1 MLSRRL
7 FLLSSLTFLGA
18 PGLYAS
24 ALAARRKQAAPAK
37 SGPRSI
43 ARQDWPP
50 AIVPNH
56 IAITGGGLVAVADE
70 FGRLAL
76 IDFKRAEGPRV
87 AGELSGL
94 GKRLLDFV
102 LAGQRAYALVLQDT
116 ASGETA
122 YMLTTVSLAPAS
134 EPSVMWR
141 LPLEQYSEP
150 ACLAAAQDIICV
162 AGTALNG
169 SNLVSV
175 FRKGKSTDPS
185 LVSTFTVEHPVV
197 RMDLQDRQLVVL
209 SGPRNSQIDYVNLY
223 YPHAP
228 QVRKTI
234 KLNGDYPV
242 MARFRD
248 QLFVAGQPSGSLQFE
263 AKAIALEP
271 APHAVNFTFLS
282 GTGLI
287 SDAAVQRGRLLILC
301 ERGTERAVMSFLY
314 DKTLDLTPEQTLVL
328 PGGKDTPGLLS
339 RLTVK
344 DRSAYVASG
353 WAGVEVLTLDKTTGW
368 RHALTYAIPRMPA
381 SAVASWGDL
390 VVLGGADL
398 KLYNVAKPDKP
409 VLVLTAEPGSTVK
422 ALAGAGSYILCLA
435 HRALTL
441 RRMTNPNEVV
451 VSHAASGDYM
461 AYDTR
466 KQKAYILSASEKKS
480 TVTPIKVYS
489 NSFAPEKPLDFPGV
503 FNRVAAR
510 DGYLVLRGLSDV
522 ALYRT
527 EDTTGLVGKRH
538 FDTLALRDAWLA
550 DDYLLATAVDRSSKG
565 FLMVLSR
572 QEPDLKSIGVLDLPH
587 DGVAVAASG
596 DKAVAVGRSP
606 EGRDL
611 VSVVSLASP
620 TSPRIV
626 TSLAVVEAA
635 SAVTFKD
642 GLVIVVG
649 RGLEI
654 LSLG

>member
-7 FLLSSLTFLGA
+7 FLLSSLTFLGG
-18 PGLYAS
+18 PGLYTS
-24 ALAARRKQAAPAK
+24 ALAAKRKQAAPAK

-50 AIVPNH
+50 AIVPDH
-56 IAITGGGLVAVADE
+56 VAIAGGGLVAVADE

-94 GKRLLDFV
+94 GKRMLDFV

-122 YMLTTVSLAPAS
+122 YMLGTVSLAPAS
-134 EPSVMWR
+134 EPSVMSR

-162 AGTALNG
+162 AGTTLNG
-169 SNLVSV
+169 SYLVSV

-185 LVSTFTVEHPVV
+185 LVSTFTVEQPVV
-197 RMDLQDRQLVVL
+197 RMDLQDRHLVVL

-263 AKAIALEP
+263 VKAIALEP
-271 APHAVNFTFLS
+271 APHAVNFTFLPGAS
-282 GTGLI
+282 AV
-287 SDAAVQRGRLLILC
+287 SDAAVQKGRVLILC

-328 PGGKDTPGLLS
+328 PGGKDTPGLVS

-353 WAGVEVLTLDKTTGW
+353 WAGVEVMALDKTGW

-398 KLYNVAKPDKP
+398 KLYNVSRPDKP

-422 ALAGAGSYILCLA
+422 AMAGAGSYILCLA

-451 VSHAASGDYM
+451 VSHTAAGDYM
-461 AYDTR
+461 AYDSR
-466 KQKAYILSASEKKS
+466 KQKAYILSASEKRS

-489 NSFAPEKPLDFPGV
+489 NSFAPEKPLDMPGA
-503 FNRVAAR
+503 FNRVAAS
-510 DGYLVLRGLSDV
+510 DGYLVLRGLSDI

-527 EDTTGLVGKRH
+527 EGNTELVGKRH
-538 FDTLALRDAWLA
+538 FDNLALRDAWLA
-550 DDYLLATAVDRSSKG
+550 DDYLLVTAVDRSSKG

-572 QEPDLKSIGVLDLPH
+572 QESDLKSIGVIDLPH

-606 EGRDL
+606 EGKDL
-611 VSVVSLASP
+611 VAIVSLAFP
-620 TSPRIV
+620 ASPRIV
-626 TSLAVVEAA
+626 TSLPVVEAA
-635 SAVTFKD
+635 SAVAIKD
-642 GLVIVVG
+642 GLAIVVG

-654 LSLG
+654 LSLS